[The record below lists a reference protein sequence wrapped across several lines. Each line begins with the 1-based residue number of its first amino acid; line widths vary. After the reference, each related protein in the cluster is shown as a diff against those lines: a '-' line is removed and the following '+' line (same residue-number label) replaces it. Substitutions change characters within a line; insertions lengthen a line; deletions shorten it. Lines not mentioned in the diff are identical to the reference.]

1 MFNIEILVK
10 KSKNTGIFKFFV
22 CFISPLGLS
31 FNQSEVCVFKNII
44 SMKFPCYGFKISCI
58 RVHFFLVFPKR
69 LSGVKT
75 KHIANCT

>member
-44 SMKFPCYGFKISCI
+44 SMKFLCYGFKILCI
-58 RVHFFLVFPKR
+58 KVHLFLVFPKTF
-69 LSGVKT
+69 SSVKMKQT
-75 KHIANCT
+75 ENCT